1 MRQTNSSV
9 ARSPVLFSTG
19 RKVFP
24 MRAIARIAGRVRR
37 SRARVSTARPL
48 YRQNWVVYL
57 KPPFGGPEY
66 VLQYL
71 GRYTHRV
78 AISNH
83 RLVSFTEASYT
94 SFHKASCAS
103 VTSTSVLCQ
112 PPAHQ
117 ELLSSRPQP
126 QAEQH
131 ASSTEDTPGLYRCP
145 PLWRTNERATRH
157 RGRNPGPWGLRG
169 ESGPAKRCECQ
180 PSVLLAKAVS

>member
-1 MRQTNSSV
+1 
-9 ARSPVLFSTG
+9 
-19 RKVFP
+19 

-48 YRQNWVVYL
+48 YRQNSVVYL